1 MCAPARTH
9 VHPSHRTPW
18 LALKQKGPG
27 DQRRAIENED
37 RERFT
42 ERIGAEYNTVE
53 GYGVVQGE
61 ETCDGVAG

>member
-1 MCAPARTH
+1 MHAPARAH
-9 VHPSHRTPW
+9 VHPSHRTSR
-18 LALKQKGPG
+18 LALQQKSPG
-27 DQRRAIENED
+27 DKRRAIENEN

-42 ERIGAEYNTVE
+42 EGIGAEYNTVE